1 MGKIIFLTGG
11 TRSGKSQLAVEMA
24 KRISDKKVLFVATCV
39 PEDNEMKKR
48 IILHKRNRP
57 TYWKTIETKIDILK
71 GLKDIKTD
79 FEAVIIDCLTLFVS
93 SLLMNS
99 EGEKGV
105 KKKMAD
111 LIEFVSSAPYT
122 TIIVSGE
129 VGAGIAP
136 ENKLAREFRD
146 LAGIAN
152 QIAAK
157 YADEVYFV
165 VAGIPVKIKSED

>member
-11 TRSGKSQLAVEMA
+11 TRSGKSQLTVKMA
-24 KRISDKKVLFVATCV
+24 KGISDKKVLFVATCV

-48 IILHKRNRP
+48 IMLHKENRP
-57 TYWKTIETKIDILK
+57 SCWKTVEAKVDILK
-71 GLKDIKTD
+71 ELKKIKTN
-79 FEAVIIDCLTLFVS
+79 FKVVIIDCLTLFVS
-93 SLLMNS
+93 NLLINS

-105 KKKMAD
+105 KKKVAD
-111 LIEFVSSAPYT
+111 LIEFVSRAPYT

-129 VGAGIAP
+129 VGAGVVP

-152 QIAAK
+152 QIVAK
-157 YADEVYFV
+157 YANEVYFV
-165 VAGIPVKIKSED
+165 VAGIPVKIK